1 MRQLV
6 LVGALCGAAFACNN
20 RLLYLPVCIGVFEL
34 VVIWRERKRQLTLT
48 LIRHGAALAA
58 GCLLPILA
66 IEAAFLT
73 AQALSTAAGST
84 PGFLDYAHQ
93 FVNFMRM
100 NPASRA
106 RLDQWPTFFADLGL
120 MDGLPLLALFV
131 VGLAVLIV
139 RRTWSRADA
148 LLAVCLFVPVVVFS
162 VYSSGEVRMRNFSV
176 ALPWAM
182 LLAALGLCWLAERT
196 RYTNLVISVTLAL
209 LAVLALPRDVSI
221 MTAPSGI
228 PALHAMLSNNGIER
242 VASTNGP
249 VLSYYLGED
258 RTNSRLRPAF
268 INTEDDLRSI
278 AAEYPYV
285 EVNMQA
291 YWTPGPLT
299 ERAAHAAPIFQ
310 AANGTDAQF
319 LADLLER
326 HGIGWG
332 EWNDVLD
339 EWRANRSAATQL
351 RLYRSAD
358 LLQN

>member
-1 MRQLV
+1 
-6 LVGALCGAAFACNN
+6 
-20 RLLYLPVCIGVFEL
+20 
-34 VVIWRERKRQLTLT
+34 
-48 LIRHGAALAA
+48 
-58 GCLLPILA
+58 
-66 IEAAFLT
+66 
-73 AQALSTAAGST
+73 
-84 PGFLDYAHQ
+84 
-93 FVNFMRM
+93 
-100 NPASRA
+100 
-106 RLDQWPTFFADLGL
+106 
-120 MDGLPLLALFV
+120 
-131 VGLAVLIV
+131 
-139 RRTWSRADA
+139 
-148 LLAVCLFVPVVVFS
+148 
-162 VYSSGEVRMRNFSV
+162 
-176 ALPWAM
+176 
-182 LLAALGLCWLAERT
+182 
-196 RYTNLVISVTLAL
+196 
-209 LAVLALPRDVSI
+209 LALPRDISI

-228 PALHAMLSNNGIER
+228 PALQAMLSNNGIER

-258 RTNSRLRPAF
+258 RTNARLRPAF

-291 YWTPGPLT
+291 YWTPGPVT
-299 ERAAHAAPIFQ
+299 ERAAQAAPIFQ

-358 LLQN
+358 LVQN